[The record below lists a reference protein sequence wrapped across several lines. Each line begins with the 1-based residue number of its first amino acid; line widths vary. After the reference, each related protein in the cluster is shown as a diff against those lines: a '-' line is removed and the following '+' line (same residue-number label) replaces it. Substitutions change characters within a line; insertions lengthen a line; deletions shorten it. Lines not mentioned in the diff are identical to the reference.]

1 MTTLNGLPVPWCKL
15 SNLPELFLCNVTLG
29 DGVVSEDAVH
39 ADVDVDDDI
48 TRHGVYILLQVCN
61 KFSYTFGLEE
71 SFLFCTSILVLH
83 A

>member
-29 DGVVSEDAVH
+29 DGVVSEEAVD

-48 TRHGVYILLQVCN
+48 TESMFFC
-61 KFSYTFGLEE
+61 KFVISFRNFG
-71 SFLFCTSILVLH
+71 
-83 A
+83 